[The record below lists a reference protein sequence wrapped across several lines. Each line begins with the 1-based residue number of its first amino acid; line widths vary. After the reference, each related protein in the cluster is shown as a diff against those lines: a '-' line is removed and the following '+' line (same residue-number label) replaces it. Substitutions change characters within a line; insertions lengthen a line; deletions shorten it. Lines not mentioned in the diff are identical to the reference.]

1 MPSEALVMSAFAA
14 DDDTGL
20 RQALS
25 LVVREAQEESTS
37 VCVVASKT
45 HFVRNI
51 VWHAF
56 ATNRHE

>member
-1 MPSEALVMSAFAA
+1 MSAFAA